1 MATKIRPELSKKNKY
16 WIERH
21 RYYELKHFCM
31 QYPIWK
37 KMLTRFIMESV
48 IKSPKNQD
56 IRVQKGDVADPTA
69 NTAITRQYYSDR
81 IVMLEQV
88 AKETDAVLGKYVLKG
103 ITEGISYDILKVR
116 EDIPCCKE
124 VYYDLYRKFFWLLD
138 KERG

>member
-1 MATKIRPELSKKNKY
+1 MATKIRPELSKRNKY

-31 QYPIWK
+31 QYPTWK
-37 KMLTRFIMESV
+37 KMLTRLIMESV
-48 IKSPKNQD
+48 VKPPETQNVY
-56 IRVQKGDVADPTA
+56 VQIGEVADPTA
-69 NTAITRQYYSDR
+69 KTAMIRQYYSDR
-81 IVMLEQV
+81 ITMLEQV
-88 AKETDAVLGKYVLKG
+88 AEETDVVLGKYVLKG

-124 VYYDLYRKFFWLLD
+124 VYYDLYRKFLWLLD

>member
-37 KMLTRFIMESV
+37 KMLTRLIMESV
-48 IKSPKNQD
+48 VKTTENQE
-56 IRVQKGDVADPTA
+56 ICVRKGDIADPTA
-69 NTAITRQYYSDR
+69 KAAMKRQYYSER
-81 IVMLEQV
+81 IAMLDKV
-88 AKETDAVLGKYVLKG
+88 AKETDEDLGKYVLKG

-116 EDIPCCKE
+116 EGIPCCKE
-124 VYYDLYRKFFWLLD
+124 VYYDLYRRFLWLLD